1 MDYFKEHSDLTIHIV
16 GAVER
21 DFIKAYCGT
30 FPSNIIFHGFMNVA
44 SVDFKNIASVCNFLI
59 YPSCTEGG
67 VPGSVITCMYYG
79 IIPIVSQWAAFD
91 EIEEMGYLLTN
102 LDIDAIQLVIDR
114 IIDLSDDEVKR
125 LSVKCSIFSQ
135 NTYNLRI
142 FEKEF
147 KQYIKTH
154 GG

>member
-1 MDYFKEHSDLTIHIV
+1 
-16 GAVER
+16 
-21 DFIKAYCGT
+21 
-30 FPSNIIFHGFMNVA
+30 
-44 SVDFKNIASVCNFLI
+44 
-59 YPSCTEGG
+59 
-67 VPGSVITCMYYG
+67 MYYG

-154 GG
+154 RG